1 MGSSTTIIGGEY
13 QVLGKIGE
21 GSFGEVF
28 RAKHIATS
36 IDYAVKREP
45 VNEPHPQLT
54 HEAKMYEKLAG
65 GVGIPNLRWFG
76 REGAYNALVIDLLGP
91 NLKQVRRENEKF
103 PLSFVIELGVQIVT
117 TLIARFLSDG
127 SIVHTNK
134 NQTTD
139 HVAHM
144 LHNHIFQISQ
154 IEFIHKK
161 GIVYR
166 DIKPENFL
174 LDADIDLPDAPMGK
188 AHTPPT
194 YPDQT
199 MSFFNDTRQR
209 QHSIESDQSALST
222 LSSSPGS
229 PIVLSYGKPNLS
241 IVDFGL
247 AAYYRDA
254 SGKHIPNKGGTK
266 HKIGTARYAS
276 INIHAGR
283 EHSRRDDIESIGYML
298 LEFLIGTL
306 PWSGITARTSRQGW
320 AKMREIKE
328 DTDLDEL
335 CDGLPRGFMTY
346 IGYARSLKF
355 DEEPDYEYLRKIL
368 RSSAGRGS
376 EAQTVRC
383 YKESQHS
390 SSLPSGRSLEQCFK
404 GLDIRPHDRNE
415 TKRDYKDSFKT
426 KAPKDSKEDW
436 RARPEYVPPTQEEL
450 HDYNPDS
457 PWTTTPPDVP
467 KRGDP
472 FSITANESNIHDDF
486 KDKMEW
492 GSVQGSFHDQ
502 DTDRSNFWP
511 EEKPEIQ
518 PFHTRDDPQRTRKS
532 SWGDDEP
539 TARWGH
545 DEVDPTLPL
554 QSPIYDWSQQGIVE
568 NSDVRGAWPGGKG
581 NKGITNGKHG
591 NGTFGRQFAPQDA
604 RLYSNEPPFGLL
616 PRSGGAGGYQD
627 SFKSPMIPHRNGGN
641 NRDDGIGMGIS
652 MLNSTEPDVAFAPL
666 LAKDV
671 PLPLSPKQLSLPSSF
686 TSGSNTAGVGSEPGI
701 ELTRASANRPVPVNM
716 NGPGHIP
723 VPKLQSPRGR
733 HFVLQDRGE
742 HVHCNGNNQRNDHGY
757 GDGHENWN
765 THGQRRD
772 RQHGSLSYP
781 DPSPSFDSP
790 GYRQRSG
797 GRPPSYKTGYSSQ
810 HQPYHNQ
817 QQHQHQQQQTQ
828 QHYHHYGH
836 GSFDHSSPQSPVQSG
851 GYYGRRR
858 SRSRK
863 NSNASLSS
871 LEHRGHGTFGHAAGA
886 AAKMRP
892 K

>member
-28 RAKHIATS
+28 RAKHNATGV
-36 IDYAVKREP
+36 DYAVKREA

-65 GVGIPNLRWFG
+65 GVGIPSLRWFG

-103 PLSFVIELGVQIVT
+103 PLSFVIELGVQ
-117 TLIARFLSDG
+117 
-127 SIVHTNK
+127 
-134 NQTTD
+134 
-139 HVAHM
+139 M
-144 LHNHIFQISQ
+144 ISQ

-174 LDADIDLPDAPMGK
+174 LDADIDLPEAPIGK

-209 QHSIESDQSALST
+209 QQSIESDHSAFSN

-229 PIVLSYGKPNLS
+229 PVILSYGKPDLS

-254 SGKHIPNKGGTK
+254 SGKHIPNKGSTK

-383 YKESQHS
+383 YKEQHS
-390 SSLPSGRSLEQCFK
+390 SSLPSARSLEQCFK
-404 GLDIRPHDRNE
+404 GLDIHRPNDKNE
-415 TKRDYKDSFKT
+415 NRRDYQDSLKS
-426 KAPKDSKEDW
+426 KAPKDSKQDW
-436 RARPEYVPPTQEEL
+436 RARPEYIPPTQEEL
-450 HDYNPDS
+450 HDYNPNS
-457 PWTTTPPDVP
+457 PWTTTPPDIP

-472 FSITANESNIHDDF
+472 FSITANDSNVHDDY
-486 KDKMEW
+486 KDKIEW
-492 GSVQGSFHDQ
+492 GLAQGSFHDQ

-518 PFHTRDDPQRTRKS
+518 PFHTRDDPRTRKS

-539 TARWGH
+539 TAKWGH
-545 DEVDPTLPL
+545 DDEVDPTLPL
-554 QSPIYDWSQQGIVE
+554 PSPTYGLGQGVE
-568 NSDVRGAWPGGKG
+568 SYVRATGPGCKG
-581 NKGITNGKHG
+581 NKGANNGKQG

-616 PRSGGAGGYQD
+616 PRGNGGGGNQD
-627 SFKSPMIPHRNGGN
+627 SSKSPMIFYRNKNGGN
-641 NRDDGIGMGIS
+641 KGGIGMGIS
-652 MLNSTEPDVAFAPL
+652 LLNSGDPGVAFVPM
-666 LAKDV
+666 LAKDA
-671 PLPLSPKQLSLPSSF
+671 PLPLSPKQLSLASSF
-686 TSGSNTAGVGSEPGI
+686 PSGCNTADVSSEPGI
-701 ELTRASANRPVPVNM
+701 ELSRASANRPVPVDM
-716 NGPGHIP
+716 NSLGNIP

-733 HFVLQDRGE
+733 PFGFQDRGDYGNY
-742 HVHCNGNNQRNDHGY
+742 HHSNNQRHDLGNGEVHDNCH
-757 GDGHENWN
+757 H
-765 THGQRRD
+765 HGQRRN
-772 RQHGSLSYP
+772 RQYGSISYP

-790 GYRQRSG
+790 GYRQRPG
-797 GRPPSYKTGYSSQ
+797 GRPPGNKTGYNLQ
-810 HQPYHNQ
+810 HQHSHYN
-817 QQHQHQQQQTQ
+817 QHQHQPTQ
-828 QHYHHYGH
+828 HHRHQGH
-836 GSFDHSSPQSPVQSG
+836 GSFDHSLPQTPVQNS
-851 GYYGRRR
+851 GYYGQRRR

-863 NSNASLSS
+863 NSNASQSS
-871 LEHRGHGTFGHAAGA
+871 LEHRGHGTFGNAAGA
-886 AAKMRP
+886 AIKMRP

>member
-28 RAKHIATS
+28 RAKHIATGV
-36 IDYAVKREP
+36 DYAVKREP

-54 HEAKMYEKLAG
+54 HEAKMYEKLGG
-65 GVGIPNLRWFG
+65 GVGISNLRWFG

-103 PLSFVIELGVQIVT
+103 PLSFVIELGVQ
-117 TLIARFLSDG
+117 
-127 SIVHTNK
+127 
-134 NQTTD
+134 
-139 HVAHM
+139 M
-144 LHNHIFQISQ
+144 

-174 LDADIDLPDAPMGK
+174 LDADIDLPEAPMGK

-209 QHSIESDQSALST
+209 QHSIESDHSMLSN

-229 PIVLSYGKPNLS
+229 PIVLSYGKPHLS

-254 SGKHIPNKGGTK
+254 SGKHIPNKGNTK

-335 CDGLPRGFMTY
+335 CEGLPRGFMTY

-368 RSSAGRGS
+368 QSSAGRGS

-383 YKESQHS
+383 HKESQHS
-390 SSLPSGRSLEQCFK
+390 SSFPSGRSLEQCFK

-415 TKRDYKDSFKT
+415 NRRDFKEFFKT
-426 KAPKDSKEDW
+426 KAPKDSKQDW
-436 RARPEYVPPTQEEL
+436 RARPEYVPPTEEEL
-450 HDYNPDS
+450 HDYNPNS

-472 FSITANESNIHDDF
+472 FSITANESSIHDDF

-492 GSVQGSFHDQ
+492 GSVQGSFYDQ

-518 PFHTRDDPQRTRKS
+518 PFHTRDDPQRIRKS
-532 SWGDDEP
+532 SWGDDDP
-539 TARWGH
+539 TGRWGH
-545 DEVDPTLPL
+545 DEMDPSLPL
-554 QSPIYDWSQQGIVE
+554 QSPTYDWSQQGTAE
-568 NSDVRGAWPGGKG
+568 SSDVRGAGPGGK
-581 NKGITNGKHG
+581 
-591 NGTFGRQFAPQDA
+591 
-604 RLYSNEPPFGLL
+604 
-616 PRSGGAGGYQD
+616 
-627 SFKSPMIPHRNGGN
+627 
-641 NRDDGIGMGIS
+641 
-652 MLNSTEPDVAFAPL
+652 
-666 LAKDV
+666 
-671 PLPLSPKQLSLPSSF
+671 
-686 TSGSNTAGVGSEPGI
+686 
-701 ELTRASANRPVPVNM
+701 
-716 NGPGHIP
+716 
-723 VPKLQSPRGR
+723 
-733 HFVLQDRGE
+733 
-742 HVHCNGNNQRNDHGY
+742 
-757 GDGHENWN
+757 
-765 THGQRRD
+765 
-772 RQHGSLSYP
+772 
-781 DPSPSFDSP
+781 
-790 GYRQRSG
+790 
-797 GRPPSYKTGYSSQ
+797 
-810 HQPYHNQ
+810 
-817 QQHQHQQQQTQ
+817 
-828 QHYHHYGH
+828 
-836 GSFDHSSPQSPVQSG
+836 
-851 GYYGRRR
+851 
-858 SRSRK
+858 
-863 NSNASLSS
+863 
-871 LEHRGHGTFGHAAGA
+871 
-886 AAKMRP
+886 
-892 K
+892 

>member
-28 RAKHIATS
+28 RAKHIATGV
-36 IDYAVKREP
+36 DYAVKREP
-45 VNEPHPQLT
+45 VNELHPQLT

-65 GVGIPNLRWFG
+65 GVGISNLRWFG

-103 PLSFVIELGVQIVT
+103 PLSFVIELGVQ
-117 TLIARFLSDG
+117 
-127 SIVHTNK
+127 
-134 NQTTD
+134 
-139 HVAHM
+139 M
-144 LHNHIFQISQ
+144 

-174 LDADIDLPDAPMGK
+174 LDADIDLPEAPMGK

-209 QHSIESDQSALST
+209 QYSIESDHSMLSN

-229 PIVLSYGKPNLS
+229 PIVLSYGKPHLS

-254 SGKHIPNKGGTK
+254 SGKHIPNKGNTK

-368 RSSAGRGS
+368 QSSAGRGS

-383 YKESQHS
+383 HKENQHS

-415 TKRDYKDSFKT
+415 NRRDFKESFKT
-426 KAPKDSKEDW
+426 KALKDSRQDW
-436 RARPEYVPPTQEEL
+436 RARPEYIPPTQEEL
-450 HDYNPDS
+450 HDFNPNS
-457 PWTTTPPDVP
+457 PWTITPPDVS

-472 FSITANESNIHDDF
+472 FSITANESSIHDDF

-532 SWGDDEP
+532 SWGDDDP

-554 QSPIYDWSQQGIVE
+554 QNPTYDWSQQGTVE
-568 NSDVRGAWPGGKG
+568 SSDARGAGPGGKG
-581 NKGITNGKHG
+581 NKGVTNGKHK

-616 PRSGGAGGYQD
+616 PRSGGGGGGNQD
-627 SFKSPMIPHRNGGN
+627 SFKSPMIPYRNKNGGN
-641 NRDDGIGMGIS
+641 NRDGATGMGIS
-652 MLNSTEPDVAFAPL
+652 LLNSGEPGVAFAPL
-666 LAKDV
+666 LSKDV
-671 PLPLSPKQLSLPSSF
+671 PLPLSPKLSLASSF
-686 TSGSNTAGVGSEPGI
+686 PSGSNTAGVGSEPGI
-701 ELTRASANRPVPVNM
+701 ELSRASANRPVPVDM
-716 NGPGHIP
+716 NCPGNTP

-733 HFVLQDRGE
+733 HFGFQDRGE
-742 HVHCNGNNQRNDHGY
+742 HVHCNGNNQRNDYGY
-757 GDGHENWN
+757 GDGHDNWN
-765 THGQRRD
+765 PHGQRRD
-772 RQHGSLSYP
+772 RQHGSISYP

-790 GYRQRSG
+790 GYSQRSG
-797 GRPPSYKTGYSSQ
+797 GRPTGYKSGYNSQ
-810 HQPYHNQ
+810 YQPHYNQ
-817 QQHQHQQQQTQ
+817 QHQQQQYQQQPTQ
-828 QHYHHYGH
+828 PHYRHHGH
-836 GSFDHSSPQSPVQSG
+836 GSFDRSSPQSPVQSN

-863 NSNASLSS
+863 NSNASQSS
-871 LEHRGHGTFGHAAGA
+871 LEHRGHGTFGNAAGA
-886 AAKMRP
+886 AIKMKP